1 MAFEHCNDSH
11 SEGLK
16 ERVRGFMRTYQ
27 INLEQFSDL
36 LGAERARVAS
46 WLVGAAPAPQILTR
60 FCSHSNIHP
69 KSAAALRTP
78 HAMQSRPAR
87 TKKPVARKG
96 LSACARSNFG

>member
-1 MAFEHCNDSH
+1 MAFEHYNDSH

-46 WLVGAAPAPQILTR
+46 WLIGAAPAPQ
-60 FCSHSNIHP
+60 NIHSLLFSLKYP
-69 KSAAALRTP
+69 PEERGAPRSSRDAVAARAHEET
-78 HAMQSRPAR
+78 ACQE
-87 TKKPVARKG
+87 G
-96 LSACARSNFG
+96 LKRVRAI